1 MEIEMEDNLVVR
13 RPEDV
18 RDWYNIMQRKVVES
32 KTIEMQS
39 TKEFWSKQVANHS
52 DNEDSHFQYRYSP
65 KSCTTASLDRR
76 RKRDR
81 NICK

>member
-1 MEIEMEDNLVVR
+1 MEIEKEDNLVVR

-39 TKEFWSKQVANHS
+39 TEEFWSKQVANHS
-52 DNEDSHFQYRYSP
+52 ENEDSHFQFCYSQKP
-65 KSCTTASLDRR
+65 CTTASLDRR
-76 RKRDR
+76 RKRDQ